1 MMNLRFSC
9 LLIVS
14 LLAVYLPLDSHASP
28 FEVGE
33 RLEYEISWLG
43 IPGGNTMMEIKDIVD
58 VDGRPAY
65 HVESRTWSS
74 RFISTFF
81 KVDDRVECLMDA
93 EDLSGISLN
102 VKLREGR
109 HEVDKEILFDRKTNK
124 ATYIKNSRKRGVY
137 DVPSLVRDS
146 LSSFYY
152 VRSLDLEVGRDI
164 NFDVFSSG
172 KLYKTTVKVLAR
184 ETLNIDGQKIDTI
197 KIKPV
202 ASHNDVFNN
211 KGDIFIWYTDDE
223 FRIPVKK
230 RSEIAIGYF
239 TAKLM
244 NFKKGERYGYRSGA
258 SGHPRLSKVQ
268 R

>member
-1 MMNLRFSC
+1 MMNLRLLC

-14 LLAVYLPLDSHASP
+14 LLVVHFPSHSHASP

-43 IPGGNTMMEIKDIVD
+43 MPGGGTMMEIKDIVD
-58 VDGRPAY
+58 IDGRPAY
-65 HVESRTWSS
+65 HVESRTWTNS
-74 RFISTFF
+74 FISTFF
-81 KVDDRVECLMDA
+81 KVDDRVECLMDVD
-93 EDLSGISLN
+93 DLSGVSLKI
-102 VKLREGR
+102 KLREGR
-109 HEVDKEILFDRKTNK
+109 HKVDKEILFDRKANK

-137 DVPSLVRDS
+137 DVPSLIRDS

-152 VRSLDLEVGRDI
+152 VRSLDLEVGKDI
-164 NFDVFSSG
+164 DFDVFSSG

-184 ETLNIDGQKIDTI
+184 ETVNIDGEKIDTI
-197 KIKPV
+197 KIKPI

-223 FRIPVKK
+223 FKIPVKI

-244 NFKKGERYGYRSGA
+244 NFKKGERYGYRSGT
-258 SGHPRLSKVQ
+258 SEHPRLSKVQ

>member
-1 MMNLRFSC
+1 MKLIRPYTLFAA
-9 LLIVS
+9 LLV
-14 LLAVYLPLDSHASP
+14 VFLPSYIQASS

-33 RLEYEISWLG
+33 RLEYKISWLG
-43 IPGGNTMMEIKDIVD
+43 MPGGSTMMEIKDIVD
-58 VDGRPAY
+58 IDGRQAY
-65 HVESRTWSS
+65 HVESRTWTNS
-74 RFISTFF
+74 FISTFF

-93 EDLSGISLN
+93 DDLSGVSL
-102 VKLREGR
+102 KIQLREGR
-109 HEVDKEILFDRKTNK
+109 HKVDKEILFDRKANK

-137 DVPSLVRDS
+137 DVPSLIRDS

-152 VRSLDLEVGRDI
+152 VRSLDLEVGRDVD
-164 NFDVFSSG
+164 FDVFSSG
-172 KLYKTTVKVLAR
+172 KLYKTRVQVLAR
-184 ETLNIDGQKIDTI
+184 ETINIDGEKVDTI

-223 FRIPVKK
+223 FKVPVKI

-239 TAKLM
+239 TAELM

-258 SGHPRLSKVQ
+258 FGDTRLSKVQ

>member
-1 MMNLRFSC
+1 MMNLRLLC

-14 LLAVYLPLDSHASP
+14 ILVVHFPSHSHASP

-43 IPGGNTMMEIKDIVD
+43 VPGGGTMMEIKDIVD
-58 VDGRPAY
+58 IDGRPAY
-65 HVESRTWSS
+65 YVESRTWSNS
-74 RFISTFF
+74 FISTFF

-93 EDLSGISLN
+93 DDLSGVSLKI
-102 VKLREGR
+102 KLREGR
-109 HEVDKEILFDRKTNK
+109 HTVDKEIIFDRKANK

-137 DVPSLVRDS
+137 DVPSLIRDS

-152 VRSLDLEVGRDI
+152 MRSLDLKVGNDI

-184 ETLNIDGQKIDTI
+184 ETINIDGEKIDTI

-223 FRIPVKK
+223 FKIPVKI

-258 SGHPRLSKVQ
+258 SEHPRLSKVQ